1 MSLENNIRQWVQL
14 DNKLKQL
21 NQEHR
26 NIKQEHNKLSSL
38 IIDTLSSRHDNTR
51 IVKISD
57 GRLNISNVNHYQPIT
72 FNYLKQ
78 VLNKYFNNSTDADKL
93 LDFIKK
99 NREMESST
107 VIKRTYDK

>member
-1 MSLENNIRQWVQL
+1 MSLENNIRKWVQL

-21 NQEHR
+21 NIEHR
-26 NIKQEHNKLSSL
+26 NIKQEHNNLSSL
-38 IIDTLSSRHDNTR
+38 IIDTMSVRDDNTR

-78 VLNKYFNNSTDADKL
+78 VLKIYFNNSTDADKL

-99 NREMESST
+99 HRQIESST
-107 VIKRTYDK
+107 IIKRTYDK